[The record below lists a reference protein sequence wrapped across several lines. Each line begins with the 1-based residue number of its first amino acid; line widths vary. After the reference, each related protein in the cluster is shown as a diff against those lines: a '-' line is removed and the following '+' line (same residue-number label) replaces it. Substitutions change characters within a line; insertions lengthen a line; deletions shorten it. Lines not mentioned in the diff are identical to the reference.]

1 MPNSF
6 FNFKQFTIRQDRCAF
21 RVGTDGVIL
30 GAYADVSTAKRIL
43 DIGSGTGLIALMLA
57 QRSKADIT
65 ALEPDNESYQQLL
78 ENISASKWDDRIHAV
93 NGIIQEYNPEF
104 RFDLIVSNPPYF
116 INSIKNP
123 DARRSAA
130 RHNDNLSHQDLLKS
144 VSELLEDKG
153 IFSVIMPFA
162 EGNIFIAEASEY
174 GLFCNSIL
182 KIKPLPASDI
192 RRLVVSLSRHKT
204 KTAEKYLTIEH
215 GPRHEF
221 TEEYKVLTRDFY
233 LKF

>member
-1 MPNSF
+1 MPNNF

-93 NGIIQEYNPEF
+93 NGIIQEYNPGF